1 MSKQITIPFQVTGW
15 DADAYDE
22 MLDAPTLSR
31 VAVKKTFDGGLKG
44 DSTAQL
50 LMCAAADGSSAG
62 YTVMER
68 VVGELDGRKGSFVM
82 LHGATHTPANT
93 SRALGFIMPNSGTGE
108 LRGISG
114 TVEFKS
120 DENGKNIILDFAFA
134 DEN

>member
-15 DADAYDE
+15 NATPYDE
-22 MLDAPTLSR
+22 KPGSPTLSR
-31 VAVKKTFDGGLKG
+31 VAVKKTFDGELKG
-44 DSTAQL
+44 ESAAQL
-50 LMCAAADGSSAG
+50 LMCASEDGSAG

-68 VVGELDGRKGSFVM
+68 VEGCLCGRAGSFVM
-82 LHGATHTPANT
+82 IHGATHTPQET

-108 LRGISG
+108 LEGISG

-120 DENGKNIILDFAFA
+120 GDGGKNIILDFAFA